1 MNVCLL
7 KNRIAGIL
15 CLVAAVCT
23 GAVCAQDLSPAER
36 QQQRVRVIEQ
46 IAPSVVCVMPAT
58 GQGGGSGVLISA
70 DGYAISNYH
79 VTSGSGDFMKC
90 GLNDGRLYDA
100 VIVGIDPTG
109 DIALIRLLG
118 RDDFPFCKVGDS
130 DLVQAGDEVLALG
143 NPFLLASDFSPT
155 VTYGIVSGVQR
166 YQYPANSYLEYTDC
180 IQIDASINPGNSGG
194 PLFNIQGEWIGI
206 NGRASFE
213 KRGRINSGAAY
224 AISVRQVML
233 FVEQLRAGRIVDHGR
248 TDFTVRTAGEG
259 VVEVAEVS
267 QISEARRRGL
277 RPGDELIS
285 FAGRSLTSANDFK
298 NIVGIFPAG
307 TRVPFTFRNREGV
320 QKGTVRLK
328 PLHEFDAAPEIPGGP
343 PQRPGGRPRPDDD
356 GEEGEEGEEGEQPDI
371 PLQQLMPAQAPP
383 PPAKYAHL
391 FEKKKSF
398 ANYYFNRI
406 GVDRVL
412 KPLEERLTSDSS
424 AVRSWLIELENP
436 TDASA
441 AAGELM
447 ISLDAAGLLGDTW
460 PVAHQKAG
468 ELAADAEPFEFYGLL
483 AGGMEWFRLF
493 RGDREQYAEITYLGK
508 ERLFG
513 TQTSVEV
520 MQMTSDTQTA
530 RWYFQSGTPLPV
542 GLDLMFTSGADEA
555 RLRFRDWQSGG
566 GLPWPAEIGVVDN
579 ETEQLMWLK
588 VNSLQRRTASASDT
602 RKGRAQ

>member
-1 MNVCLL
+1 M
-7 KNRIAGIL
+7 RRQDL
-15 CLVAAVCT
+15 CTAVMFAAVSLIFGSPT
-23 GAVCAQDLSPAER
+23 VVADRLSPAEK
-36 QQQRVRVIEQ
+36 QRARVKVIEE
-46 IAPSVVCVMPAT
+46 IAPAVVCVMPAT

-90 GLNDGRLYDA
+90 GLNDGKLYDA

-109 DIALIRLLG
+109 DIALIKLLG
-118 RDDFPFCKVGDS
+118 REDFPFCKVGNS

-194 PLFNIQGEWIGI
+194 PLFNIRGEWIGI

-248 TDFTVRTAGEG
+248 TDFTVKTAPKG
-259 VVEVAEVS
+259 VVEVTEVS

-285 FAGRSLTSANDFK
+285 FAGRSLQSANDFK

-307 TRVPFTFRNREGV
+307 TRVPFAFRNREGV
-320 QKGTVRLK
+320 QKGTMRLK
-328 PLHEFDAAPEIPGGP
+328 PLHEFETAPQIPGGP
-343 PQRPGGRPRPDDD
+343 PQRPEGPQQPDDED
-356 GEEGEEGEEGEQPDI
+356 DENEEGKTPRN
-371 PLQQLMPAQAPP
+371 PLQQMMQPQAPA
-383 PPAKYAHL
+383 PPAEYVHL
-391 FEKKKSF
+391 FEQKKSF
-398 ANYYFNRI
+398 ANYYFNRL
-406 GVDRVL
+406 GVARVL
-412 KPLEERLTSDSS
+412 DPLKDRLS
-424 AVRSWLIELENP
+424 AENGTEMRSWSLQLINPFDSGAAPGELML
-436 TDASA
+436 SGA
-441 AAGELM
+441 AAGLR
-447 ISLDAAGLLGDTW
+447 GGQW
-460 PVAHQKAG
+460 PVAHQTMD
-468 ELAADAEPFEFYGLL
+468 ELDAASEPFGFYGLL

-493 RGDREQYAEITYLGK
+493 RNDHEQYAEVVYLGK

-513 TQTSVEV
+513 TEVDVEV
-520 MQMTSDTQTA
+520 LLMTTETQQA
-530 RWYFQSGTPLPV
+530 RWYFEADEPLPV

-566 GLPWPAEIGVVDN
+566 GRPWPKEVGVIDN
-579 ETEQLMWLK
+579 DTEQLLWLK
-588 VNSLQRRTASASDT
+588 VESFDVRLERDAAGNE
-602 RKGRAQ
+602 G